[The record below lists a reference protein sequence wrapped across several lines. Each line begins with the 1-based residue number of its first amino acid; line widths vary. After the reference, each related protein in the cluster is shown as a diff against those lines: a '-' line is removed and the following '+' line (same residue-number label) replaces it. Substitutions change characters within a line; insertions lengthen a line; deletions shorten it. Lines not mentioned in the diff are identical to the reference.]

1 MPIKDNDTKNIK
13 NIQEKIKK
21 IKLETDKES
30 YDNIK
35 WLTGC

>member
-1 MPIKDNDTKNIK
+1 MQIKDKETKDIK

>member
-1 MPIKDNDTKNIK
+1 MPIKDEETKNIK

-21 IKLETDKES
+21 IKLETNKES

-35 WLTGC
+35 